1 MADLLVQKGFSVKRA
16 AKDGQ
21 AALTLHV
28 VPSSFVFETD
38 DKGKIQA
45 TALNANKGN
54 IYLYDGLKPIKP
66 DTIQVK
72 PYNCNASVNGNVL
85 SFDSINPNQVCGKV
99 EITAT
104 YKGQTRTAIAEFYV
118 SKQKWF
124 NQQLI
129 EEQGKFES
137 FVEEYLYDQKGI
149 EKQFTAIRQTTDK
162 ITLEVKKGN
171 INTTNL
177 LKGSSLRFHEL
188 SLVEGTTHNISTH
201 STCTLKAQDG
211 YSHNKFPYIDINA
224 SGYTADFTPGAR
236 FWTYLKKDKTYTFSM
251 WYRFLNT
258 SSSNIALSVVLSD
271 RYNGNLKSWIYPRN
285 KYIANKRN
293 EWQQWIEQYDIKEDG
308 WYMFAP
314 VLIRNGHVLFS
325 EVQLEEGNQATRW
338 VDPDKEERLRR
349 AGIDLDLERI
359 ILQANKVYTKN
370 SKGET
375 TSLVDEEGNFK
386 ASSLQTFDNGK
397 EGHIIIKGNTEAY
410 YKPGLQHPSRWI
422 GYEAGEWVERM
433 YDDNGN
439 LIWEDGKFGKQFKM
453 RPEQWEIIAERYI
466 STHSDLKALFAAY
479 TSNTLKQIFIDS
491 RQTQKEVEKYT
502 AARDVR
508 GNIIA
513 SDTTDYTTAKQRDG
527 KVFIRGLAFNGLNGL
542 RSNNLSGLG
551 GTIGEIGGTIGEI
564 GGGLS
569 PTLPTSNVTPF
580 TGFIKAS
587 EAKKIVPQKPDT
599 SHMTTQEEKIALD
612 FFYKNLV
619 PHWYTRLR
627 EEYSLQNVYNV
638 RFRDGVPYY
647 FVKVLQYQDGVLV
660 NTFIMYAN
668 EEDVL

>member
-28 VPSSFVFETD
+28 IPSSFVFETD
-38 DKGKIQA
+38 DKGKIQS
-45 TALNANKGN
+45 TTLNANKGN
-54 IYLYDGLKPIKP
+54 IYLFNGLKSIKP
-66 DTIQVK
+66 DTVSVR

-118 SKQKWF
+118 SKQRWNDAEFTTIK
-124 NQQLI
+124 
-129 EEQGKFES
+129 GKFES
-137 FVEEYLYDQKGI
+137 IQEEFERVDGEI
-149 EKQFTAIRQTTDK
+149 TDTKSTINQLPEK
-162 ITLEVKKGN
+162 ITFEVLRHENG
-171 INTTNL
+171 INL
-177 LKGSSLRFHEL
+177 LKGGSLAYPEL
-188 SLVEGTTHNISTH
+188 LELRNHPEYITINNYGNLCKKSITLKRGYVGTDDHTVAYFPRQ
-201 STCTLKAQDG
+201 TLKANTDYTISCWVRSDG
-211 YSHNKFPYIDINA
+211 YLYI
-224 SGYTADFTPGAR
+224 SCPLR
-236 FWTYLKKDKTYTFSM
+236 YTFDGPPID
-251 WYRFLNT
+251 WVQAAPPNT
-258 SSSNIALSVVLSD
+258 NGKYQHFEFTFNTGVNTFAHFYLSA
-271 RYNGNLKSWIYPRN
+271 RRN
-285 KYIANKRN
+285 VNATVT
-293 EWQQWIEQYDIKEDG
+293 D
-308 WYMFAP
+308 
-314 VLIRNGHVLFS
+314 L
-325 EVQLEEGNQATRW
+325 QLEEGKKATSW
-338 VDPDKEERLRR
+338 TNPDKYERFRR

-453 RPEQWEIIAERYI
+453 RPEQWETIAERYI
-466 STHSDLKALFAAY
+466 STHSDLKALFSAY

-491 RQTQKEVEKYT
+491 RQIQKEVEKYT
-502 AARDVR
+502 AARDAR
-508 GNIIA
+508 GNLIA

-587 EAKKIVPQKPDT
+587 EANKVVPQKPDT
-599 SHMTTQEEKIALD
+599 SHMTIQEEKIALD
-612 FFYKNLV
+612 FFYKTLV
-619 PHWYTRLR
+619 PHWYTRIR

-638 RFRDGVPYY
+638 RFREGVPYY
-647 FVKVLQYQDGVLV
+647 FVKVLQYQDGVLI
-660 NTFIMYAN
+660 NTFTMYAN
-668 EEDVL
+668 EEDAL

>member
-1 MADLLVQKGFSVKRA
+1 MIAQNIFSVKRA

-28 VPSSFVFETD
+28 IPSSFVFETD
-38 DKGKIQA
+38 DKGKIQS
-45 TALNANKGN
+45 TTLNANKGN
-54 IYLYDGLKPIKP
+54 IYLFNGLKSIKP
-66 DTIQVK
+66 DTVSVR

-118 SKQKWF
+118 SKQRWNDAEFTTIK
-124 NQQLI
+124 
-129 EEQGKFES
+129 GKFES
-137 FVEEYLYDQKGI
+137 IQEEFERVDEEITDTKSTI
-149 EKQFTAIRQTTDK
+149 EQLPEK
-162 ITLEVKKGN
+162 ITLEVLRHENG
-171 INTTNL
+171 INL
-177 LKGSSLRFHEL
+177 LKGASLRFHEL

-359 ILQANKVYTKN
+359 VLQANKVYIRN
-370 SKGET
+370 SKGE
-375 TSLVDEEGNFK
+375 
-386 ASSLQTFDNGK
+386 QTAAID
-397 EGHIIIKGNTEAY
+397 
-410 YKPGLQHPSRWI
+410 Q
-422 GYEAGEWVERM
+422 
-433 YDDNGN
+433 DGN
-439 LIWEDGKFGKQFKM
+439 LIAGTLRTKDNGGGYIYMHDNLQEYYKHGANHSSRRIGYIGNDWVDQRLSDDGNVIWEMNERGIVHYQTPERWVHVSDAYITTIEDIKKFFLINQGRTLYLIFN
-453 RPEQWEIIAERYI
+453 
-466 STHSDLKALFAAY
+466 S
-479 TSNTLKQIFIDS
+479 SNHKSATLK
-491 RQTQKEVEKYT
+491 EYV
-502 AARDVR
+502 AARDVN
-508 GNIIA
+508 GNIISSA
-513 SDTTDYTTAKQRDG
+513 GVTVEEGQANDG
-527 KVFIRGLAFNGLNGL
+527 KLFYTSQYNEGL
-542 RSNNLSGLG
+542 SLG
-551 GTIGEIGGTIGEI
+551 GRFNIDDDKF
-564 GGGLS
+564 S
-569 PTLPTSNVTPF
+569 SPF
-580 TGFIKAS
+580 TGLILAT
-587 EAKKIVPQKPDT
+587 KPMHYYPFHNQSDQT
-599 SHMTTQEEKIALD
+599 AIPPE
-612 FFYKNLV
+612 
-619 PHWYTRLR
+619 YTKFRQLYGV
-627 EEYSLQNVYNV
+627 EDYYNV
-638 RFRDGVPYY
+638 DFNRPVEWAYINIYKAGRRIGSHRMFRN
-647 FVKVLQYQDGVLV
+647 K
-660 NTFIMYAN
+660 
-668 EEDVL
+668 